1 VCGVSSSCPDLSCSG
16 PLQIAA
22 RLDRRP
28 LQEADWAEVA
38 RRGRA
43 PESVDLVCAQSG
55 QVRGYEGGPVGGAG
69 DDDGSGGAVG
79 QFRGVQGGTGCGQH
93 AGQFVLLSHDV
104 TAPVLTRHFRVL
116 REACA
121 DPQCYGCSTTFVK
134 PSIRLSNLS

>member
-1 VCGVSSSCPDLSCSG
+1 VCGVSSPCPDLSCSG

-79 QFRGVQGGTGCGQH
+79 QFRGVQGLACSV
-93 AGQFVLLSHDV
+93 FRHDV
-104 TAPVLTRHFRVL
+104 NASVLTRHFRVL
-116 REACA
+116 REAGA